1 MDKTKILIIGAG
13 RRSRLMMDLLDGYR
27 NLFDVEMQELPKIP
41 VVKKADILIYEDEHT
56 LLGEMDFS
64 HLEDLMYARPIIVG
78 NVGIFHNPPV
88 TIGNALRGVYDY
100 VPHLEPADH
109 PSRKREPKGPRN
121 KWGKIK

>member
-1 MDKTKILIIGAG
+1 MDKTKILILGTG
-13 RRSRLMMDLLDGYR
+13 RRSHLMMGLLDGYR
-27 NLFDVEMQELPKIP
+27 NLFDVEMQELPKG
-41 VVKKADILIYEDEHT
+41 VLGKKPDILIYEDEHA
-56 LLGEMDFS
+56 LLGDMDFS
-64 HLEDLMYARPIIVG
+64 KLEDMMYDKPIIVG
-78 NVGIFHNPPV
+78 NMGIFHNPPV